1 MKNGGGDTTAHRNV
15 PAASSLFQMLIL
27 LSLSLRSP
35 FRRSVVAI
43 YYCVLLNI
51 TRHRSRPAHRKYRMI
66 RVLRFCARLLSAIYT
81 FLASAAIKW
90 VIFVLIPINRFTFY
104 SAVSKLLRLIESNI
118 SFILAPPL
126 FFTFLFAQ
134 QRDSAYFGFLR
145 DT

>member
-1 MKNGGGDTTAHRNV
+1 
-15 PAASSLFQMLIL
+15 
-27 LSLSLRSP
+27 
-35 FRRSVVAI
+35 
-43 YYCVLLNI
+43 
-51 TRHRSRPAHRKYRMI
+51 
-66 RVLRFCARLLSAIYT
+66 LLSAIYT